1 MVLVSSLVSPQV
13 VSAIDSVEDIV
24 LLNNN
29 VETNP
34 TVESILNKENALV
47 SDNNKSDKIDS
58 SKSTIDSEEINKF
71 DDLENLNKF
80 DDLENLNTKDNKSM
94 VVDDEKSYITDNN
107 LVNIKIEIGEPQK
120 NENFYTLTNIEL
132 ENVDNVLGFKI
143 DIITD
148 DLFMVDYILDGKEL
162 STVNKT
168 ITFYKE
174 YTSEQ
179 VKEILQNIKI
189 YSYSN
194 SNIDVKITLNDRG
207 LSSTSPIESK
217 ILTLDGIPVPEVEY
231 SQGSITLG
239 DVVKEGNYYT
249 FPDIE
254 GQFPATYY
262 HPKVIVEV
270 GACNS
275 TTRSFRLPFSLL
287 PQTWATIGSMT

>member
-120 NENFYTLTNIEL
+120 T
-132 ENVDNVLGFKI
+132 KI
-143 DIITD
+143 
-148 DLFMVDYILDGKEL
+148 
-162 STVNKT
+162 
-168 ITFYKE
+168 
-174 YTSEQ
+174 
-179 VKEILQNIKI
+179 
-189 YSYSN
+189 
-194 SNIDVKITLNDRG
+194 
-207 LSSTSPIESK
+207 
-217 ILTLDGIPVPEVEY
+217 
-231 SQGSITLG
+231 SI
-239 DVVKEGNYYT
+239 
-249 FPDIE
+249 
-254 GQFPATYY
+254 
-262 HPKVIVEV
+262 H
-270 GACNS
+270 
-275 TTRSFRLPFSLL
+275 
-287 PQTWATIGSMT
+287 

>member
-1 MVLVSSLVSPQV
+1 
-13 VSAIDSVEDIV
+13 
-24 LLNNN
+24 
-29 VETNP
+29 
-34 TVESILNKENALV
+34 
-47 SDNNKSDKIDS
+47 
-58 SKSTIDSEEINKF
+58 
-71 DDLENLNKF
+71 
-80 DDLENLNTKDNKSM
+80 
-94 VVDDEKSYITDNN
+94 
-107 LVNIKIEIGEPQK
+107 
-120 NENFYTLTNIEL
+120 
-132 ENVDNVLGFKI
+132 
-143 DIITD
+143 
-148 DLFMVDYILDGKEL
+148 MVDYILDGKEL

-254 GQFPATYY
+254 GHFPATYY